1 MSSPKPLGLDVALVP
16 QGFPGR
22 ADFIK
27 SASKLSE
34 APHHVLPEV
43 CFCGR
48 SNVGKSSLIN
58 ILTNRKQLARVSST
72 PGRTQLIN
80 FFNIQDRVV
89 FADLP
94 GYGWAKVPKKL
105 KAAWGHTVQQYLH
118 DRPQLILAILLVDTR
133 REPRQEER
141 DLLAWFAQQGRRC
154 LIVATKAD
162 KVTTSKLKAH
172 IHTIAKGLE
181 VRPRDV
187 LPFSALSKQGRDLVW
202 GAILAATAGSEP
214 EAS

>member
-1 MSSPKPLGLDVALVP
+1 VSGPKPLGRELALVP
-16 QGFPGR
+16 HGFPGR

-27 SASKLSE
+27 SATKLSQ
-34 APHHVLPEV
+34 APHHPLPEV

-58 ILTNRKQLARVSST
+58 SLTNRKQLARVSST

-94 GYGWAKVPKKL
+94 GYGWAKVPKQMKL
-105 KAAWGHTVQQYLH
+105 AWGKTVQEYLH
-118 DRPQLILAILLVDTR
+118 DRPQLTLAILLVDIR
-133 REPRQEER
+133 RDPREEEQN
-141 DLLAWFAQQGRRC
+141 LLAWFAAQGRQC

-162 KVTTSKLKAH
+162 KVPASKLKGRLRG
-172 IHTIAKGLE
+172 IAKDLE
-181 VRPRDV
+181 VKPSSV
-187 LPFSALSKQGRDLVW
+187 LPFSALSKQGRDVVW
-202 GAILAATAGSEP
+202 GAVLAATAPPAED
-214 EAS
+214 